1 MVGGLFVISVK
12 WFWEMGGYD
21 SGLDIWGGEQYEFL
35 FKVILVYLCI
45 YIMCVFYKY
54 YFNVFKNLK

>member
-35 FKVILVYLCI
+35 FKVILVYLRFC
-45 YIMCVFYKY
+45 YKY